1 MLRRATIAQVRSGKG
16 GRLVE
21 IDSDIFDLAGRLH
34 EIDPSLGL
42 DWNDTGEYF
51 RVTQTL
57 ENGRKHVVTTFRE
70 LTPEAIE
77 LVRRLVSPDYDLA
90 GELDRKDRE
99 GQRERD
105 RRLSEETGIMGE
117 RLHHALNKDLQYKG
131 RIFLPRGVEV

>member
-1 MLRRATIAQVRSGKG
+1 MLRRATIAQVRQGKG

-21 IDSDIFDLAGRLH
+21 IDSDIFDLARRLH
-34 EIDPSLGL
+34 EIDTSLGL
-42 DWNDTGEYF
+42 DWNDTAGYF

-77 LVRRLVSPDYDLA
+77 LARRLVSPDYDLA
-90 GELDRKDRE
+90 GELDRKDLE
-99 GQRERD
+99 GQRERE
-105 RRLSEETGIMGE
+105 RRLSEETGLMGE